1 MRRDEEKLQI
11 LESFLRKHNL
21 SLGNR
26 SVDVFFNERR
36 KTLAEVRR
44 DNLNLKLDYGP
55 IEPTIV
61 RTTPLDFENNGY
73 ESTIGDA
80 TKSVKEWF
88 LYANMEDNPLVFN
101 NLGTDQSWILDS
113 FQNTRR
119 KVDPAFMSAD
129 GRLFNGGDGNHRLLA
144 LMMNQF
150 VERMNARTDE
160 ERKMVDDKY
169 MIEVPVSYPH
179 DKELCQLLEK
189 EKIKVS
195 PDFSDASQEG
205 LPFMVREYRAHHQG
219 SNNLYVAK
227 FNRKN
232 GIYTYDFNGTRFS
245 GTGEELKL
253 FLKNKKQSK
262 NSSMIW
268 NDGQTYYVSS
278 NNYVIKSKNNIFIQN
293 IFNELEMNVKNK
305 AENSPYLVVFDADKN
320 KYEIQTNAL
329 KIEESE
335 SIARKKIIDF
345 GYKFLEDS
353 SNNYFF
359 DVFGIDKN
367 EIRTT
372 LDQGEIGIFMAFD
385 QLKAENLNK
394 EELIYVERRLDL
406 INKELSNAIEITNNS
421 DKLQNFSQE
430 FVSTLKSI
438 NETNESLLG
447 VSMGLM
453 KNEYLADKEKAVKA
467 KRTFE
472 NGRVIAQWGYGRLLN
487 KYEELNNE
495 NCDVLEIPK
504 FNKDEELRE
513 KRIRLEEYFKNPTN
527 AFSDQG
533 YRYVANQFRSTELQI
548 SQLEYLR
555 NTVYDEKMKKCL
567 NELIEAMNV
576 NFDACS
582 DLLKV
587 VESAKGPDFFEG
599 YQR

>member
-1 MRRDEEKLQI
+1 MRRNEEKLQI

-26 SVDVFFNERR
+26 SVDAFFNERR
-36 KTLAEVRR
+36 KTLAEARR
-44 DNLNLKLDYGP
+44 DNARLKLDYGP

-73 ESTIGDA
+73 ESTIDDA

-101 NLGTDQSWILDS
+101 NLGSDQSWILDS

-144 LMMNQF
+144 LMLNQF
-150 VERMNARTDE
+150 VERANARTDE
-160 ERKMVDDKY
+160 ERKMVDNKY

-189 EKIKVS
+189 EKVKVS

-205 LPFMVREYRAHHQG
+205 YPFMAREYRAHHQG

-227 FNRKN
+227 LNRKN

-262 NSSMIW
+262 NPSMIW

-278 NNYVIKSKNNIFIQN
+278 NNHVIKSKNNIFIQN

-305 AENSPYLVVFDADKN
+305 EENSPYLVVFDADKN

-329 KIEESE
+329 KVEESE
-335 SIARKKIIDF
+335 SVARKKIIDF

-372 LDQGEIGIFMAFD
+372 LGQGEVGIFMAFD

-394 EELIYVERRLDL
+394 EELIYVKRRLDL

-421 DKLQNFSQE
+421 NKLQKFSQE
-430 FVSTLKSI
+430 FVSTLESI

-504 FNKDEELRE
+504 FNKDEDLRE

-527 AFSDQG
+527 AFSEQG
-533 YRYVANQFRSTELQI
+533 YDYVANQFRNTEMQI

-567 NELIEAMNV
+567 SELIEAMNV

-587 VESAKGPDFFEG
+587 VEKDKGSDFFEG